1 MYSVTKL
8 KNKLNLILAPLK
20 GTAAVTVLVLVPVGS
35 RYESKNINGVSHFV
49 EHLLFKGTKKRP
61 TSIDITKEL
70 DAVGAEFNAFTSKDL
85 TGYYIK
91 AAAKNIEM
99 AFDILSD
106 MMLNS
111 VFDKTEINKERG
123 VIVEEINMYDD
134 NPLMA
139 LHGLFEET
147 VFAGNSLGWQI
158 AGPKKVVKNISRA
171 QLVEYKNKHYQ
182 PSNFVVTVSGNFNK
196 SRVKLLANKYFGQK
210 NDRQVVSKYKKLI
223 NKQSQLLVNLTYKD
237 TQQVQMG
244 LGFPAFAQGDK
255 RIYAAYLLSII
266 LGGNMSSRLFDV
278 VREQHGLAYFIRAE
292 INAYQ
297 DTGSF
302 MVQAGLDKSRLP
314 AAIKLILFELKSV
327 ADEGVTD
334 KEVKNAK
341 DYLKG
346 KLVLA
351 LEDSESVADWY
362 GKQLA
367 LHKKISTPTQRLKK
381 ITAVTPAQ
389 VQKAAKEIFKE
400 EKLNLAIIGPFKNK
414 RDLQKLLKF

>member
-1 MYSVTKL
+1 M
-8 KNKLNLILAPLK
+8 APLK

-35 RYESKNINGVSHFV
+35 RYENKNINGVSHFV

-61 TSIDITKEL
+61 ASIDITKEL

-91 AAAKNIEM
+91 AAAKNIDL
-99 AFDILSD
+99 AFDVLSD

-111 VFDKTEINKERG
+111 VFDKTEINKERR
-123 VIVEEINMYDD
+123 VIVEEINMYND
-134 NPLMA
+134 NPLMS

-158 AGPKKVVKNISRA
+158 AGPKKIIKTISRSK
-171 QLVEYKNKHYQ
+171 LISYKNKYYQ
-182 PSNFVVTVSGNFNK
+182 PSNFVVTVAGDFDK
-196 SRVKLLANKYFGQK
+196 VRVKKLTNQYFGQK
-210 NDRQVVSKYKKLI
+210 NERKVTGGYKKLI
-223 NKQSQLLVNLTYKD
+223 LKQDKPRVSLVYKD
-237 TQQVQMG
+237 TLQVQIG

-292 INAYQ
+292 IDSYQ
-297 DTGSF
+297 DTGAF

-314 AAIKLILFELKSV
+314 AAIKLILSELKKV

-334 KEVKNAK
+334 KELKMAK
-341 DYLKG
+341 DYLRG

-367 LHKKISTPTQRLKK
+367 LQKKISTPVQRLKK
-381 ITAVTPAQ
+381 ITAVTSAQ
-389 VQKAAKEIFKE
+389 IKKVAEEIFKE
-400 EKLNLAIIGPFKNK
+400 EKLNLALIGPFKSK
-414 RDLQKLLKF
+414 SDLLRLLKF

>member
-1 MYSVTKL
+1 M
-8 KNKLNLILAPLK
+8 APLK

-35 RYESKNINGVSHFV
+35 RYENKNINGVSHFV

-61 TSIDITKEL
+61 ASIDITKEL

-111 VFDKTEINKERG
+111 VFDKIEINKERG
-123 VIVEEINMYDD
+123 VIVEEINMYND
-134 NPLMA
+134 NPLMS

-158 AGPKKVVKNISRA
+158 AGPKKIIKTISRSK
-171 QLVEYKNKHYQ
+171 LISYKNKYYQ
-182 PSNFVVTVSGNFNK
+182 PSNFVVTVAGDFDK
-196 SRVKLLANKYFGQK
+196 VRVKKLTNQYFGQK
-210 NDRQVVSKYKKLI
+210 NERKVTGGYKKLI
-223 NKQSQLLVNLTYKD
+223 LKQDKPRVSLVYKD
-237 TQQVQMG
+237 TLQVQIG

-292 INAYQ
+292 IDSYQ
-297 DTGSF
+297 DTGAF

-314 AAIKLILFELKSV
+314 AAIKLILSELKKV

-334 KEVKNAK
+334 KELKMAK
-341 DYLKG
+341 DYLRG

-367 LHKKISTPTQRLKK
+367 LHKKISTPVQRLKK
-381 ITAVTPAQ
+381 ITAVTS
-389 VQKAAKEIFKE
+389 VQIKRVAEEIFKE
-400 EKLNLAIIGPFKNK
+400 EKLNLALIGPFKSK
-414 RDLQKLLKF
+414 SDLLRLLKF

>member
-1 MYSVTKL
+1 MYSTTKL
-8 KNKLNLILAPLK
+8 KNRLNLIMAPLK

-111 VFDKTEINKERG
+111 VFDKNEINKERG
-123 VIVEEINMYDD
+123 VIVEEINMYND

-147 VFAGNSLGWQI
+147 VFSGNSLGWQI

-171 QLVEYKNKHYQ
+171 QLVAYKNKYYQ
-182 PSNFVVTVSGNFNK
+182 PSNFIVTVSGDFNQA
-196 SRVKLLANKYFGQK
+196 RVKSLANKYFGQK
-210 NDRQVVSKYKKLI
+210 NERKVTGSYKKLTT
-223 NKQSQLLVNLTYKD
+223 KQSKPRVSLVYKD
-237 TQQVQMG
+237 TLQVQMG

-292 INAYQ
+292 IDAYQ
-297 DTGSF
+297 DVGSF

-314 AAIKLILFELKSV
+314 EAIKLILSELK
-327 ADEGVTD
+327 
-334 KEVKNAK
+334 
-341 DYLKG
+341 
-346 KLVLA
+346 
-351 LEDSESVADWY
+351 
-362 GKQLA
+362 
-367 LHKKISTPTQRLKK
+367 
-381 ITAVTPAQ
+381 
-389 VQKAAKEIFKE
+389 KAA
-400 EKLNLAIIGPFKNK
+400 
-414 RDLQKLLKF
+414 D